1 MVTERVKPYRRRSA
15 SEWQA
20 LLSAKAASSLTIR
33 DFCRQACV
41 STASFYRWQGLL
53 ESSDR
58 VGMGRTDTVKPS
70 PTQPPDCRPM
80 NRDAPFLDLGVLSTP
95 VAPRRSV
102 DGASSRLELHLDLG
116 AGVVLHVVR
125 G

>member
-1 MVTERVKPYRRRSA
+1 
-15 SEWQA
+15 
-20 LLSAKAASSLTIR
+20 
-33 DFCRQACV
+33 
-41 STASFYRWQGLL
+41 
-53 ESSDR
+53 
-58 VGMGRTDTVKPS
+58 
-70 PTQPPDCRPM
+70 M